1 MKSIQVCPE
10 IEMSRKGTKKAKEAK
25 EAKEEN
31 RALQAGGA
39 GERVPW

>member
-10 IEMSRKGTKKAKEAK
+10 IEMSRKGTKKERK
-25 EAKEEN
+25 AKEEN